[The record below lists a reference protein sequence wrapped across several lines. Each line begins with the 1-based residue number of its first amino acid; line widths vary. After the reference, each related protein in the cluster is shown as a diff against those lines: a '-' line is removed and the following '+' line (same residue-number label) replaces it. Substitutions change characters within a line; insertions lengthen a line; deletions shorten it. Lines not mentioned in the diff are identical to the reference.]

1 MKSRLSAPSAVVFL
15 QLGEKK
21 KKKRKNSIPVASAHL
36 PPSPQV
42 GASSSLYRY
51 FHALMVEVAPGFI
64 GDILCDVSRKYITPR
79 GLGGRLF
86 LIKNR

>member
-15 QLGEKK
+15 QLGGK
-21 KKKRKNSIPVASAHL
+21 KNSIPVASAHL

-64 GDILCDVSRKYITPR
+64 GDILCDVSRKYIIPR
-79 GLGGRLF
+79 GLGGVF
-86 LIKNR
+86 S

>member
-15 QLGEKK
+15 QLGE

-64 GDILCDVSRKYITPR
+64 GDILCDVSRKYIIPR
-79 GLGGRLF
+79 GLGGGRIF
-86 LIKNR
+86 LIKKYK